1 MLQWLKRVD
10 ADEVGRH
17 NGTITFNHDGEL
29 YVLLQT
35 SRDGTSTSVSTTR
48 QRDGGYISELTV
60 TRITSSDAGLYVC
73 VVTGRYGVRSYRAAA
88 LAVYSASGQPRVF
101 LLSTLFTIFPT
112 NYCSSKQQRYE
123 CDRYQKLSPN
133 LGLLTPIKFRREV
146 GQTSE

>member
-35 SRDGTSTSVSTTR
+35 LRDGGSTSVSTTR
-48 QRDGGYISELTV
+48 QRDGSYISELTL
-60 TRITSSDAGLYVC
+60 THITSSDAGLYVC

-88 LAVYSASGQPRVF
+88 LDVYSASGQPRVF
-101 LLSTLFTIFPT
+101 
-112 NYCSSKQQRYE
+112 
-123 CDRYQKLSPN
+123 
-133 LGLLTPIKFRREV
+133 
-146 GQTSE
+146 